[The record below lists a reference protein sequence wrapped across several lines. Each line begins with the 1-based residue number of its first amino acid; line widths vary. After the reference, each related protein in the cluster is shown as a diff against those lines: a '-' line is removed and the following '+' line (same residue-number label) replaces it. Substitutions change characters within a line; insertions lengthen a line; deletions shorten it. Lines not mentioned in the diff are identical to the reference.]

1 MIMAENQTQKNNGSV
16 AEFIA
21 SAEPSARREDLQQV
35 VDMMHKITGLE
46 PDMWGDSIIGFG
58 SYAYRYESGRAAEW
72 FLVGCSP
79 RKQALTLYLMAGHER
94 FPDLMRRLGKYK
106 TGKACLY
113 INKLADVNRDVL
125 HELIAAAYH
134 YMNDK
139 YNNKA

>member
-1 MIMAENQTQKNNGSV
+1 MAENKTQKNNGSV

-94 FPDLMRRLGKYK
+94 FLTSCADWGNIRLAKPVCTSTNWLM
-106 TGKACLY
+106 
-113 INKLADVNRDVL
+113 
-125 HELIAAAYH
+125 
-134 YMNDK
+134 
-139 YNNKA
+139 